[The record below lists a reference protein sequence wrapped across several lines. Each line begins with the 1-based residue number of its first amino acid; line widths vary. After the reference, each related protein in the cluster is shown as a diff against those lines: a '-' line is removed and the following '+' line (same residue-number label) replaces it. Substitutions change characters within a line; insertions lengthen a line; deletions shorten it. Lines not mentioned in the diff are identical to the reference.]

1 MVTPIMPRCD
11 ARAFS
16 RSVCGK
22 MTCQPIGE
30 TGHIDLRR
38 LMLHQV
44 VVVLAP
50 TVSHG
55 RRWAQSN
62 PKKFCPASGSATPQE
77 KDVRAFSSREW
88 NFRYGLKRSISVLSN
103 TLPTSSY
110 IDRLN
115 KLNVRKFDS
124 CVESLGIFH
133 SYCNQITHK
142 LLS

>member
-1 MVTPIMPRCD
+1 METPIMLRCG

-16 RSVCGK
+16 RSACGK
-22 MTCQPIGE
+22 MMCQPIGE

-44 VVVLAP
+44 VGSNP
-50 TVSHG
+50 TVRSWKKMGSVQSKEILSRFRLSHARKG
-55 RRWAQSN
+55 CEGFL
-62 PKKFCPASGSATPQE
+62 FC
-77 KDVRAFSSREW
+77 REW